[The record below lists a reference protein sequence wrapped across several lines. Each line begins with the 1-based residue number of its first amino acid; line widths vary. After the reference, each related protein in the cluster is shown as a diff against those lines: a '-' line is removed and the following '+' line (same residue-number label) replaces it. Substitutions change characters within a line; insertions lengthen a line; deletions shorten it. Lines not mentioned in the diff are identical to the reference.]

1 MAAILKSQKPVVLAI
16 DDKRANLLALDGL
29 LNDEFRV
36 VHAISGEEALAILA
50 GGTQVDLVLLD
61 VQMPGMDG
69 FETAAA
75 IKRLETTRDVPIIFI
90 TAVYSEDPYVKKG
103 YQSGGIDYFNKPFDP
118 EILKLKVRIYTS
130 FRAREAMLRQRE
142 RQVRE
147 SEELLRVGRKLAS
160 VLESLSVGVLIADI
174 KGRVFQTTDEV
185 SRIFA
190 ADDALATDAYG
201 EMLGWWDGDGRMIT
215 GRGGPLAQALLDG
228 ASHHET
234 VPIRCVDGS
243 TKKVR
248 VSASA
253 LRGLD
258 NVLMGAVV
266 LIQDMTTP
274 GQFGEALE
282 RRVAR
287 LIGAGLELEQ
297 TAVRG
302 D

>member
-1 MAAILKSQKPVVLAI
+1 MAAILKSQKPAVLAI
-16 DDKRANLLALDGL
+16 DDRRANLLALDAL
-29 LNDEFRV
+29 LADEFSV
-36 VHAISGEEALAILA
+36 VHARSGEEALAILA
-50 GGTQVDLVLLD
+50 RGTQVDLVLLD

-75 IKRLETTRDVPIIFI
+75 IKKLDFARDVPIIFI

-103 YQSGGIDYFNKPFDP
+103 YESGGIDYFSKPFDP

-147 SEELLRVGRKLAS
+147 SEELLRVGRKLSS

-185 SRIFA
+185 SRIFN
-190 ADDALATDAYG
+190 ADEALANDSYG
-201 EMLGWWDGDGRMIT
+201 EMLGWWDRDGRMIT
-215 GRGGPLAQALLDG
+215 GQGGPLARALVDG

-234 VPIRCVDGS
+234 VAIQCVDGS

-274 GQFGEALE
+274 AQFGEALE

-287 LIGAGLELEQ
+287 LIGTGLELEQ

>member
-1 MAAILKSQKPVVLAI
+1 MAAILKSQKPAVLAI
-16 DDKRANLLALDGL
+16 DDRRANLLALDAL
-29 LNDEFRV
+29 LADEFSV
-36 VHAISGEEALAILA
+36 VHAGSGEEALAILA
-50 GGTQVDLVLLD
+50 RGTQVDLVLLD

-75 IKRLETTRDVPIIFI
+75 IKKLDFARDVPIIFI

-103 YQSGGIDYFNKPFDP
+103 YESGGIDYFSKPFDP

-147 SEELLRVGRKLAS
+147 SEELLRVGRKLSS

-185 SRIFA
+185 SRIFN
-190 ADDALATDAYG
+190 ADEALANDSYG
-201 EMLGWWDGDGRMIT
+201 EMLGWWDRDGRMIT
-215 GRGGPLAQALLDG
+215 GQGGPLARALVVG

-234 VPIRCVDGS
+234 VAIQCVDGS

-274 GQFGEALE
+274 AQFGEALE

-287 LIGAGLELEQ
+287 LIGTGLELEQ